1 MSIFFAKSVYFRT
14 LGSLE
19 KEAEDFTTSVLLL
32 GLLVI
37 DDTIRGGKDDVTELS
52 GWEKVVGPVIDLK

>member
-1 MSIFFAKSVYFRT
+1 M
-14 LGSLE
+14 
-19 KEAEDFTTSVLLL
+19 LLL